1 MIMKFLRRLFGRFK
15 SKPGRRPPRLVF
27 DPRTEKHLKS
37 LLPKV
42 EAEMRP
48 FVAMAKKVASRFG
61 MEIKVISGHRSKEE
75 QIKLYAQGRTAPG
88 KKVTN
93 TLVSRHNYGLAI
105 DLGIFTPE
113 GEYLD
118 GKNTNLA
125 TRIYKV
131 IANEAEADG
140 MNILA
145 GLHWKSFPD
154 PPHFEFKTPWTLAEL
169 KQRTDQ
175 GLELVI

>member
-1 MIMKFLRRLFGRFK
+1 MKFLRRLFGRLK
-15 SKPGRRPPRLVF
+15 SNPARKATRLVF
-27 DPRTEKHLKS
+27 DARTEKHLKS
-37 LLPKV
+37 LLPEV

-48 FVAMAKKVASRFG
+48 FVAMAKKVAARFG
-61 MEIKVISGHRSKEE
+61 MEMKVISGHRSKEE

-93 TLVSRHNYGLAI
+93 TLVSRHNFGLAI
-105 DLGIFTPE
+105 DLGIFTTE
-113 GEYLD
+113 GQYLD
-118 GKNTNLA
+118 GNNGNLA
-125 TRIYKV
+125 TRIYKIV
-131 IANEAEADG
+131 ANTAEADG

-169 KQRTDQ
+169 KHRTDE
-175 GLELVI
+175 GLSLI